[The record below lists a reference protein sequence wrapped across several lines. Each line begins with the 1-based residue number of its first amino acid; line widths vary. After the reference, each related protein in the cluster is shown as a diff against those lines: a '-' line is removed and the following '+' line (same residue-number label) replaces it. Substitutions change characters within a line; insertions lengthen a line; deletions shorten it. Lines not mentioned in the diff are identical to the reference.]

1 MRYTK
6 KVQKIEKDTDP
17 FVLQWF
23 WDVTKN
29 PFHTINVRN
38 FDADKIK
45 KLEKTLSKIFD
56 KPASYYTIDDFEKII
71 QIYDKYM
78 IETVIQSYQ
87 IDGID
92 RIFKIYP
99 PNANINKHIL
109 LDAKGT
115 HGYIDRETGILVP
128 SYKILTMEL
137 YHRLLSLGDDE
148 SVHRLSYPWLK
159 TVNRTGWENDIRYIL
174 FISELL
180 AILIPKAQLNNVL
193 TNPRY
198 AYKFDLTNKDWE
210 VNPRDNKKD
219 RPVKKVRFNLGTQR
233 DLNILLEAGARFWL
247 RNNAGIYV
255 PFTPKTDSFKE
266 MEQNYLQHTSKTI
279 KNKL

>member
-1 MRYTK
+1 MRYSK

-23 WDVTKN
+23 WDATKKY
-29 PFHTINVRN
+29 FHTINVRN

-45 KLEKTLSKIFD
+45 ELEKTLSKIFD
-56 KPASYYTIDDFEKII
+56 KPASYYTLDDFEKII
-71 QIYDKYM
+71 QIYDQYM

-92 RIFKIYP
+92 RIFKFHHS
-99 PNANINKHIL
+99 NINKHIL

-115 HGYIDRETGILVP
+115 PGYINRETGIRIP
-128 SYKILTMEL
+128 SYRILTMEL
-137 YHRLLSLGDDE
+137 YHRFLSLGDDE

-159 TVNRTGWENDIRYIL
+159 LINRTGWENDIRYIL

-180 AILIPKAQLNNVL
+180 AILIPKVQLNNVL

-198 AYKFDLTNKDWE
+198 AYKFDLRNRPWE
-210 VNPRDNKKD
+210 ENPRDNKDD
-219 RPVKKVRFNLGTQR
+219 RLVKNVRFYLETQR
-233 DLNILLEAGARFWL
+233 DLDILLEAKAHFYL
-247 RNNAGIYV
+247 RNNSGIYV
-255 PFTPKTDSFKE
+255 PFHPKTDSFKKI
-266 MEQNYLQHTSKTI
+266 EQNYLQHTSRTI

>member
-29 PFHTINVRN
+29 YFDTINVRN
-38 FDADKIK
+38 FDPDKIE
-45 KLEKTLSKIFD
+45 KLEKTLSNIFK
-56 KPASYYTIDDFEKII
+56 KPASYYTMNDFEKII
-71 QIYDKYM
+71 QIYDQYM

-92 RIFKIYP
+92 RIFKIYHS
-99 PNANINKHIL
+99 NVNKHIL

-115 HGYIDRETGILVP
+115 HGYIDKETGIRIP

-137 YHRLLSLGDDE
+137 YHRYISLRDDE

-159 TVNRTGWENDIRYIL
+159 LINRTGWENDIRYIL

-180 AILIPKAQLNNVL
+180 AILIPKVQLNNVL

-198 AYKFDLTNKDWE
+198 AYKFDLRNKPWE
-210 VNPRDNKKD
+210 VNPRDNKDD
-219 RPVKKVRFNLGTQR
+219 RPVKNVRFYLETQR
-233 DLNILLEAGARFWL
+233 DLDMLFEAKAHFYL
-247 RNNAGIYV
+247 RNNVGIYV
-255 PFTPKTDSFKE
+255 PFTPKTDSFKKI
-266 MEQNYLQHTSKTI
+266 EQNYLQHTSRTI

>member
-23 WDVTKN
+23 WDVMKN

-45 KLEKTLSKIFD
+45 KLEKTLSNIFD
-56 KPASYYTIDDFEKII
+56 KPASYYTMDDFKKII
-71 QIYDKYM
+71 QIYDQYM
-78 IETVIQSYQ
+78 IETVIQNYQ

-92 RIFKIYP
+92 RIFKVHHS
-99 PNANINKHIL
+99 NSNKHIL

-137 YHRLLSLGDDE
+137 YHRFLSLGDDGN
-148 SVHRLSYPWLK
+148 VHRLSYPWLK
-159 TVNRTGWENDIRYIL
+159 SINRTGWENDIRYIL

-180 AILIPKAQLNNVL
+180 AILIPKVALNRVM
-193 TNPRY
+193 TNPKY
-198 AYKFDLTNKDWE
+198 HYKFRKDNKPWE
-210 VNPRDNKKD
+210 KNPRDNRDDRLIKKTW
-219 RPVKKVRFNLGTQR
+219 FNLERQS
-233 DLNILLEAGARFWL
+233 DLDMILEAESRFWL
-247 RNNAGIYV
+247 RNNVGIYV
-255 PFTPKTDSFKE
+255 PFTPRTDSFKKI
-266 MEQNYLQHTSKTI
+266 EQNYLQHTSRTI